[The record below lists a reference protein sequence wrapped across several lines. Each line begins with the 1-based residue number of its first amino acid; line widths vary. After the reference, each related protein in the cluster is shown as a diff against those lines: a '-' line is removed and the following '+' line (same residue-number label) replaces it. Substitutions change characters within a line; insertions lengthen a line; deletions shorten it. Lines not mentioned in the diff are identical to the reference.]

1 MATSIRRMPI
11 GFPSILSAVFSV
23 CASHTFG
30 FGFEWSEH
38 FR

>member
-1 MATSIRRMPI
+1 MPI
-11 GFPSILSAVFSV
+11 GFPSILSAMFSV
-23 CASHTFG
+23 GVSHSLG